1 MKPSRK
7 ERKHAKQIIE
17 QAALAGNSITDEVIK
32 EKNGIITRLHMQLN
46 MVTEEVDKKVSENI
60 SLTKELGQVKAQLR
74 EVKAQLE
81 AAEKDNEKI
90 RKSNVALSKEIN
102 VIQDNSI
109 ALRSEM
115 LAYERVIIDKDNK
128 IMNMDKLIEE
138 KDDLIQQLKRPWYR
152 KLFG

>member
-1 MKPSRK
+1 MKHSRRI
-7 ERKHAKQIIE
+7 RKCAKQMIKA
-17 QAALAGNSITDEVIK
+17 AALVNQDTFKEVVE
-32 EKNGIITRLHMQLN
+32 EKNKSITRLHLQLDRAI
-46 MVTEEVDKKVSENI
+46 EEADKKVSENVV
-60 SLTKELGQVKAQLR
+60 LTKELGQVKAQLR

-115 LAYERVIIDKDNK
+115 LAYERVIIDKD
-128 IMNMDKLIEE
+128 
-138 KDDLIQQLKRPWYR
+138 KR
-152 KLFG
+152 L

>member
-74 EVKAQLE
+74 EVKEKLE
-81 AAEKDNEKI
+81 AAEKDNAKI
-90 RKSNVALSKEIN
+90 RRSNDALAKEID
-102 VIQDNSI
+102 VIQDHNM
-109 ALRSEM
+109 ALRQEGLS
-115 LAYERVIIDKDNK
+115 YEREIIDKDNK
-128 IMNMDKLIEE
+128 LLEKDKLLQE